1 MEQFLSY
8 FLPGLMSGCVYTVI
22 ALGFIVVYRTTSVLN
37 FAQGEFFL
45 LGAYGV
51 YFAIAQAGLAAYIG
65 IPLVFI
71 MLGVL
76 GSLIERFTL
85 RPLVGQP
92 ILAIILMTLGL
103 SVFFKGVVVLI
114 WSDIILPVPSIF
126 TAGGLK
132 FLGVS
137 LPTQYI
143 WFAGISICISV
154 ILYLFFTRFRTGL
167 QMTAVADNTQLAQ
180 SCGVSVNRVT
190 AAAWIIACI
199 ITGAGGYMLCTIT
212 GVYPLMG
219 ELGLRSLSVVL
230 AGGMES
236 IAGAMI
242 MGPVIGAIEFVLS
255 GYLDPYVGGGLRD
268 VVAFAVLIVFLVF
281 RPQGLFGWKI
291 IERV

>member
-8 FLPGLMSGCVYTVI
+8 LLPGLMRGCVYTLI
-22 ALGFIVVYRTTSVLN
+22 ALGFIVIYRTTGVLN

-51 YFAIAQAGLAAYIG
+51 YFAIAQAGLPAYAG
-65 IPLVFI
+65 IPLAFI
-71 MLGVL
+71 MLGLL
-76 GSLIERFTL
+76 GGLIERLTL

-92 ILAIILMTLGL
+92 ILGIILMTLGL
-103 SVFFKGVVVLI
+103 SVFLKGVVVLI
-114 WSDIILPVPSIF
+114 WSDIILPVPNFFGS
-126 TAGGLK
+126 GGIG
-132 FLGVS
+132 FLGIP
-137 LPTQYI
+137 LPVQYI
-143 WFAGISICISV
+143 WFAGISICLST
-154 ILYLFFTRFRTGL
+154 ILYLFFTRFGTGL

-219 ELGLRSLSVVL
+219 ELGLRSLAVVL

-242 MGPVIGAIEFVLS
+242 MGPIIGAIEFVLA
-255 GYLDPYVGGGLRD
+255 GYFDPYVGGGLRD
-268 VVAFAVLIVFLVF
+268 VIAFAVLIVFLIF
-281 RPQGLFGWKI
+281 RPHGLFGWKI